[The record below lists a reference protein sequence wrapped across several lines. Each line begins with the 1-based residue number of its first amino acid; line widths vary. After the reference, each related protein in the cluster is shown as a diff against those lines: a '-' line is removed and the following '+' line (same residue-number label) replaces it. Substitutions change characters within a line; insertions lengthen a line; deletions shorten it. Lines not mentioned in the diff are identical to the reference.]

1 MMLLLSNSYYLRLND
16 EALDLQ
22 QRIANLN
29 AFVSGL
35 GFLALDASQQTVL
48 LQRIHDME
56 LGLAVLNRRI
66 DLLEG

>member
-29 AFVSGL
+29 AFASGL
-35 GFLALDASQQTVL
+35 GFLALDASQQTLL
-48 LQRIHDME
+48 LQHIHDME
-56 LGLAVLNRRI
+56 LELAVLNRRI

>member
-1 MMLLLSNSYYLRLND
+1 MLLLSNSYYLRLND